1 MITYAAKKRLH
12 MRNIPICDY
21 KRPYMSKLSANF
33 LICGHITVVDI
44 FEFADFFRTCG
55 FFRICEQ
62 FSDYMYADEK
72 VSYFPQMQTFSAAYM
87 GRICDRP
94 NFA

>member
-21 KRPYMSKLSANF
+21 KRPYMSKLSADF

-44 FEFADFFRTCG
+44 FEFADFFAHADI
-55 FFRICEQ
+55 FA
-62 FSDYMYADEK
+62 YADDK

-87 GRICDRP
+87 GRICDHS